1 MQGENPYKMW
11 CLDVFEVGLM
21 VVRSPGY
28 IDCAAES
35 FIFISFVEIYYL

>member
-1 MQGENPYKMW
+1 MQGENPYKM

-28 IDCAAES
+28 FDCAAKS
-35 FIFISFVEIYYL
+35 FVFISFVEMYFW